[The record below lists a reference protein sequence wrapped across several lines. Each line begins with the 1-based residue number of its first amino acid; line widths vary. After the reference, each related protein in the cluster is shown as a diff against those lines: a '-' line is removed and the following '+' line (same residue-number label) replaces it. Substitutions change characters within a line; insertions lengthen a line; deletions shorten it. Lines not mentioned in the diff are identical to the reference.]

1 VSDSRWRVE
10 VIVMPKDGV
19 SDPQGEAVKGG
30 LGMLGH
36 PGVARVRVGRHIVV
50 DVDAPTSADATQSV
64 TKMAEQLLANP
75 VIEQFRI
82 SNVSEIEP
90 AEVAR

>member
-1 VSDSRWRVE
+1 
-10 VIVMPKDGV
+10 MPKDGV

-30 LGMLGH
+30 LAMLGH
-36 PGVARVRVGRHIVV
+36 FGVDRVGVGRHIVV
-50 DVDAPTSADATQSV
+50 DIDAPSSDAATKAV

-82 SNVSEIEP
+82 SEVAEVEP
-90 AEVAR
+90 AEVSR